1 MIAMELEIEYNF
13 KFFKKLNKILIMR
26 DISLVIRRVWKSAFM
41 ITALSVLIV
50 FSTKAQDV
58 VEGRTIFREKCTSCH
73 ALDRDMTGPAL
84 QPIVATKSEEF
95 LLKWIHNAPA
105 MVASG
110 DPEAVE
116 ASKWSANAE
125 MTAFPTLTQDQIKN
139 IIAYVKA
146 GEPKK
151 AGEAAVGAAA
161 SDEVSDF
168 SLVGVAAIILISI
181 IVLVVLGKASKM
193 LERLILQKQGIEVVE
208 PVKVSLVKGVGG
220 LFKNKKFIFFFILC
234 IVVTL
239 GSYGWMGMWNTGV
252 HTGYQPVQPIKFS
265 HELHAGI
272 NQIDCQYCHSDAFK
286 SKNASIPSLNVCM
299 NCHTQVQGRDKYDGN
314 ISPEIQKI
322 YTAIGYDA
330 DKMTYDKSK
339 EKPVE
344 WVRVHN
350 LPDFAYFNHS
360 QHVVVAEEAI
370 RKHKGLQPNEPVCF
384 ACHGPVDTME
394 EIYQY
399 SPLTMKWC
407 IDCHNKAEMDVKD
420 NAFYTKIIET
430 HDKIKRGEKI
440 TPAALGGLECGKC
453 HY

>member
-1 MIAMELEIEYNF
+1 
-13 KFFKKLNKILIMR
+13 MR
-26 DISLVIRRVWKSAFM
+26 DISLVIRRVWKSTLM
-41 ITALSVLIV
+41 LTALSVLIV
-50 FSTKAQDV
+50 FSTKAQDAA
-58 VEGRTIFREKCTSCH
+58 EGRTIFKEKCTSCH

-84 QPIVATKSEEF
+84 QPLVPTKSEEF
-95 LLKWIHNAPA
+95 LLKWINNAPA
-105 MVASG
+105 LIASG
-110 DPEAVE
+110 DKEAVE
-116 ASKWSANAE
+116 ASKWNPNAE
-125 MTAFPTLTQDQIKN
+125 MTAFPTLTPEQIKS

-151 AGEAAVGAAA
+151 AGEPAAGAAA
-161 SDEVSDF
+161 TEEVSNF
-168 SLVGVAAIILISI
+168 SLAGIIAIILISI
-181 IVLVVLGKASKM
+181 VVLVVLAKAIKM
-193 LERLILQKQGIEVVE
+193 LERLILQKQGIEIIE
-208 PVKVSLVKGVGG
+208 PEKVSLGKGVRG

-234 IVVTL
+234 LVVAL

-272 NQIDCQYCHSDAFK
+272 NQIECQYCHSGAFK

-299 NCHTQVQGRDKYDGN
+299 NCHKQVQGRDNHDGN

-322 YTAIGYDA
+322 YNALGYDA

-360 QHVVVAEEAI
+360 QHVVVGEEAI
-370 RKHKGLQPNEPVCF
+370 RKEKGLKPNEPVCF

-394 EIYQY
+394 EMYQY

-407 IDCHNKAEMDVKD
+407 INCHKSAELDVKD

-430 HDKIKRGEKI
+430 HEKIKNGEKI

>member
-1 MIAMELEIEYNF
+1 
-13 KFFKKLNKILIMR
+13 MR
-26 DISLVIRRVWKSAFM
+26 DISLVIRRVWKSAIM
-41 ITALSVLIV
+41 LSALSVLIV

-58 VEGRTIFREKCTSCH
+58 AEGRTIFKEKCTSCH

-84 QPIVATKSEEF
+84 QPIVASTSEEF
-95 LLKWIHNAPA
+95 LLKWINNAPA

-110 DPEAVE
+110 DKQAIE
-116 ASKWSANAE
+116 ASKWNANAE
-125 MTAFPTLTQDQIKN
+125 MTAFPNLTPDQIKS
-139 IIAYVKA
+139 ILAYVKA

-151 AGEAAVGAAA
+151 AGEAVGATAT
-161 SDEVSDF
+161 DEVSNF
-168 SLVGVAAIILISI
+168 SIAGVIAIIIISI
-181 IVLVVLGKASKM
+181 IVLVVLAKAIKM

-208 PVKVSLVKGVGG
+208 PEKVSLTQGIGG

-234 IVVTL
+234 LVAAL

-265 HELHAGI
+265 HELHAGV
-272 NQIDCQYCHSDAFK
+272 NQIDCQYCHSGAFK

-299 NCHTQVQGRDKYDGN
+299 NCHKQVQGRDNHDGN

-322 YTAIGYDA
+322 YNAMGYDA
-330 DKMTYDKSK
+330 DKMTYDKTK

-360 QHVVVAEEAI
+360 QHVVVAEDAI
-370 RKHKGLQPNEPVCF
+370 RKEKGLKPNEPVCF

-407 IDCHNKAEMDVKD
+407 IECHKSTELDVKD
-420 NAFYTKIIET
+420 NAFYTKIIEA
-430 HDKIKRGEKI
+430 HEKIKNGEKI